1 MANTDRQYD
10 KTNST
15 AYISRS
21 TEYIKEDGTRG
32 TETEIFKKVYGGKHF
47 WRVWLSDLLTALGLI
62 SNSKQLDVVFYIFDN
77 ADPSNNIYLGTIRS
91 TAEAVGVSRKTA
103 EITFKKLQEA
113 DIITKRQVGAWM
125 IKPTLMIKGD
135 DRKQHRLIVQYDE
148 IKEEAEQ
155 RKKENE
161 PSVDPETGEV
171 KENEA

>member
-1 MANTDRQYD
+1 MNKDRQYD

-47 WRVWLSDLLTALGLI
+47 WRVWLSDLLTALGLV
-62 SNSKQLDVVFYIFDN
+62 SNSRQLDVVFYIFEN
-77 ADPSNNIYLGTIRS
+77 ANPSENLYIGTVRA
-91 TAEAVGVSRKTA
+91 TAEAVGVSKDTVAKT
-103 EITFKKLQEA
+103 FRKLQEA
-113 DIITKRQVGAWM
+113 DIITKKQMGVYM
-125 IKPTLMIKGD
+125 IKPTLMVKGN
-135 DRKQHRLIVQYDE
+135 DRKQHRLIIQYEDM
-148 IKEEAEQ
+148 KEAEQ

-171 KENEA
+171 KE

>member
-32 TETEIFKKVYGGKHF
+32 TETEVFKKVYGGKQF
-47 WRVWLSDLLTALGLI
+47 WRVWLSDLLTALGLVN
-62 SNSKQLDVVFYIFDN
+62 NSRQLDVVFYVFEN
-77 ADPSNNIYLGTIRS
+77 ANPSENLYIGTIRA
-91 TAEAVGVSRKTA
+91 TAEAVGVSVKTVA
-103 EITFKKLQEA
+103 TTFKKLKEA
-113 DIITKRQVGAWM
+113 DIITQKQSGVYM

-135 DRKQHRLIVQYDE
+135 DRKQHRLIIQYEDM
-148 IKEEAEQ
+148 KEAEQ

-161 PSVDPETGEV
+161 PS
-171 KENEA
+171 EAIVNSVEIEED